1 MSFKDSYL
9 GKLRQKIGH
18 APVLIPGARLVVLNN
33 NHEILFIKRTDFNT
47 WGLIGGSSEYGENI
61 VTTATREAKEEAG
74 IDVTNLKLW
83 GTSTD
88 LSDEYIKYPNG
99 DEIHAYSIMFY
110 TYEWFGELQAD
121 QIESSAVK
129 FFSMDELPEVM
140 HPNTLKAVQKFIQ
153 FFKTKEI
160 SIS

>member
-1 MSFKDSYL
+1 
-9 GKLRQKIGH
+9 
-18 APVLIPGARLVVLNN
+18 
-33 NHEILFIKRTDFNT
+33 
-47 WGLIGGSSEYGENI
+47 
-61 VTTATREAKEEAG
+61 
-74 IDVTNLKLW
+74 
-83 GTSTD
+83 
-88 LSDEYIKYPNG
+88 
-99 DEIHAYSIMFY
+99 MFY